1 MELSW
6 GCENKLSYEWVTIIV
21 VQIFLT
27 ELGENWLNKNQERG
41 IFEDTARKSTH
52 FPLLHGD

>member
-6 GCENKLSYEWVTIIV
+6 GYDNKLSYEWVTIIV
-21 VQIFLT
+21 VHICLR

-41 IFEDTARKSTH
+41 IFEDIAGKSTH